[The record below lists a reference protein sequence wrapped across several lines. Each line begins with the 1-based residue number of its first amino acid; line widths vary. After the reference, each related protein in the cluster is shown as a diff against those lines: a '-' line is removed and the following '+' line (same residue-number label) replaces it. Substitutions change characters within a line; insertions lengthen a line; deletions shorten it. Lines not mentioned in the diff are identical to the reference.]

1 MVRWV
6 LDTLG
11 ENTTLRA
18 GVFLGAARDP
28 LFGWRTVYKH
38 RPRNGDPRLTSSPTI
53 GPLVPEIVK
62 LVTERDRIKEDVVK
76 QLEKALELARE
87 GNIVAV
93 AIAMVD
99 KEGRGNYRWSEG
111 DMATTMVGAVQR
123 MQHMLNLAVDENVNW
138 IEDTPDDPA

>member
-1 MVRWV
+1 MVK
-6 LDTLG
+6 TLPYARG
-11 ENTTLRA
+11 YSSAMHVTP
-18 GVFLGAARDP
+18 ARDV
-28 LFGWRTVYKH
+28 GSSINTVHVTRT
-38 RPRNGDPRLTSSPTI
+38 PRLTSSPTI

-76 QLEKALELARE
+76 QLEKALELARN
-87 GNIVAV
+87 GDIVAV

-123 MQHMLNLAVDENVNW
+123 MQHMLNVTLDENVNW
-138 IEDTPDDPA
+138 IEDTSDDPA

>member
-1 MVRWV
+1 M
-6 LDTLG
+6 
-11 ENTTLRA
+11 
-18 GVFLGAARDP
+18 
-28 LFGWRTVYKH
+28 
-38 RPRNGDPRLTSSPTI
+38 
-53 GPLVPEIVK
+53 PEIVK

-87 GNIVAV
+87 GNVVAV

-138 IEDTPDDPA
+138 IGDTSDDPT

>member
-1 MVRWV
+1 M
-6 LDTLG
+6 
-11 ENTTLRA
+11 
-18 GVFLGAARDP
+18 
-28 LFGWRTVYKH
+28 
-38 RPRNGDPRLTSSPTI
+38 
-53 GPLVPEIVK
+53 PEIVK

-93 AIAMVD
+93 AIAMID
-99 KEGRGNYRWSEG
+99 REGRGNYRWSEG

-138 IEDTPDDPA
+138 IGDTSDDPT

>member
-1 MVRWV
+1 
-6 LDTLG
+6 
-11 ENTTLRA
+11 
-18 GVFLGAARDP
+18 
-28 LFGWRTVYKH
+28 
-38 RPRNGDPRLTSSPTI
+38 
-53 GPLVPEIVK
+53 VPEIVK

-87 GNIVAV
+87 GNVVAV

-138 IEDTPDDPA
+138 IGDTSDDPT

>member
-1 MVRWV
+1 M
-6 LDTLG
+6 
-11 ENTTLRA
+11 
-18 GVFLGAARDP
+18 
-28 LFGWRTVYKH
+28 
-38 RPRNGDPRLTSSPTI
+38 
-53 GPLVPEIVK
+53 PEIVK

>member
-1 MVRWV
+1 MDVPV
-6 LDTLG
+6 EAATAHAKLPTTSLLLPSHPPTL
-11 ENTTLRA
+11 
-18 GVFLGAARDP
+18 
-28 LFGWRTVYKH
+28 
-38 RPRNGDPRLTSSPTI
+38 

-62 LVTERDRIKEDVVK
+62 LVTERDRIKEDVVN
-76 QLEKALELARE
+76 QLEKALEQARE
-87 GNIVAV
+87 GNVVAV

-138 IEDTPDDPA
+138 IGDTSDDPT